1 MRMCAKHGVSEGKRR
16 VFLLFV
22 EKCSILFHHF
32 PYRVRQYPYCVSRSN
47 KDVRG
52 LPYCI
57 LKHPYWMGQTSRTGL
72 RITLFQVGF
81 RAILRSIE

>member
-1 MRMCAKHGVSEGKRR
+1 MCAKSDISEGKRR

-32 PYRVRQYPYCVSRSN
+32 PYLVRQYPYCVSRSN

-52 LPYCI
+52 LSYCI
-57 LKHPYWMGQTSRTGL
+57 LKHPYRMGRTSRTGL
-72 RITLFQVGF
+72 RTTLLQVRF